1 MLSEM
6 SKAFALNCLSKDTV
20 KGLRVNEQK
29 FTEAV
34 QDILSFGFPN

>member
-6 SKAFALNCLSKDTV
+6 SQAFALNVLSKDAV
-20 KGLRVNEQK
+20 KGLRASEQK

-34 QDILSFGFPN
+34 QDILSFGFPT